1 MKILFLGKHDWAN
14 RINRVRRALVG
25 AGVDAHVAT
34 TNAHPHGYL
43 EDWVFANGDE
53 PKMREWI
60 GDGVDWL
67 ISSGDG
73 AYDLLLREVPRI
85 PHKWFAAAQAGS
97 QYRGASERIN
107 ALDRHLKARIRF
119 CSADHMHLSTDSV
132 PKYPYWTAAETWRS
146 PGEPRTIKVLH
157 ASNNKWSKGSDT
169 LLAGA
174 RLAGIEP
181 TVAHHRPHA
190 EVLELMGQSSAYLD
204 QLQASIGGFGS
215 AAIEAAAM
223 GCAVVSDMR
232 KVPQED
238 WAPPFQ
244 RVCTVDDV
252 ARAVERALANPQQAE
267 RCYDWARSN
276 ASPRAVA
283 KRWLRILEAHTTDAP
298 LQPAE
303 RASA

>member
-1 MKILFLGKHDWAN
+1 MTMRILFLGKHDWAN
-14 RINRVRRALVG
+14 RINRIRRSLVS

-34 TNAHPHGYL
+34 TNAHPHGFL
-43 EDWVFANGDE
+43 EEWIFANGDE

-85 PHKWFAAAQAGS
+85 PHKNFAAAQAGS
-97 QYRGASERIN
+97 EYRSKYAQIN
-107 ALDRHLKARIRF
+107 KLDRHLKARIRF

-132 PKYPYWTAAETWRS
+132 PAYPYWTAAETWCAPS
-146 PGEPRTIKVLH
+146 EHRTIRVLH
-157 ASNNKWSKGSDT
+157 AANNKWSKGSDT

-174 RLAGIEP
+174 RLAGVEP
-181 TVAHHRPHA
+181 TVVHHRPHT
-190 EVLELMGQSSAYLD
+190 EVLGLMGQASVYLD
-204 QLQASIGGFGS
+204 QIQESIGGFGS

-232 KVPQED
+232 QVPQED

-244 RVCTVDDV
+244 RVRKVDDV
-252 ARAVERALANPQQAE
+252 ARAVELALIDPQQAV
-267 RCYDWARSN
+267 RCHRWTREN
-276 ASPRAVA
+276 AAPSAVA
-283 KRWLRILEAHTTDAP
+283 KRWLGILEAHA
-298 LQPAE
+298 A
-303 RASA
+303 